1 MTQKQH
7 DATMRAFVRD
17 WKMDGGTRCDKETEE
32 MYRMRCETSGIDY
45 AEFCE
50 ARQRKSK
57 WSHTQSSPLWE
68 AKYGPSKQA
77 YVTRFKRAK
86 AHA

>member
-1 MTQKQH
+1 MTDSQYK
-7 DATMRAFVRD
+7 ATMRAFVRD

-50 ARQRKSK
+50 VRQRKSR
-57 WSHTQSSPLWE
+57 WANFAGSAATMNQSR
-68 AKYGPSKQA
+68 QA
-77 YVTRFKRAK
+77 SITGFKTRT
-86 AHA
+86 AHYQ